1 MEEIGG
7 GTAVSWVRGGGA
19 LDQGGGSGNI
29 GLEIPGT
36 SMVDIAQGCVSM
48 PKERR
53 ERRGASGSSE
63 QHPFCRDGHMK
74 DACKEAEELDRE
86 GRCCH

>member
-7 GTAVSWVRGGGA
+7 GTAISWVRGGGA

-36 SMVDIAQGCVSM
+36 SMVDIAQAASVC
-48 PKERR
+48 PRR
-53 ERRGASGSSE
+53 EE
-63 QHPFCRDGHMK
+63 
-74 DACKEAEELDRE
+74 RE
-86 GRCCH
+86 GGPVAALSNTHFVGTVT